1 MPVPIPKKI
10 SQILPTFQ
18 NVAQTSHYLVN
29 FGLPPSSVEKG
40 TGLREYLQ
48 ARGVDHRFNMS
59 EIGLLC
65 SAAVL
70 PGSSFATE
78 LVRSNYQG
86 VMETFPH
93 TRNFTEIQLEFY
105 VDNEYKSL
113 KFLEHWM
120 EYIAGGSACDPTED
134 AYNFQLHFPESY
146 KSETT
151 TITKFERNYS
161 QKLEYTFRGLFP
173 KSLNMASVSYQ
184 SSQVLKTTASFA
196 FDRYICGSD
205 RSSDKRKGTDN
216 NKVSGNSA
224 AKKIYDKAA
233 PRPEPGI
240 LELLN
245 VSDPEIQSL
254 QKYGSELGKTL
265 FGSSSGGSVISEGR
279 LY

>member
-29 FGLPPSSVEKG
+29 FGLPSKG
-40 TGLREYLQ
+40 LKEHLQ
-48 ARGVDHRFNMS
+48 ARGVDHRFDMN

-65 SAAVL
+65 CAAVL

-78 LVRSNYQG
+78 LVRGNYQG

-120 EYIAGGSACDPTED
+120 EYITGGSGCDSTED
-134 AYNFQLHFPESY
+134 AYIFQLNFPEDASTGY
-146 KSETT
+146 KSNTT
-151 TITKFERNYS
+151 TITKFERNYR

-173 KSLNMASVSYQ
+173 KSLSSSTISYQ
-184 SSQVLKTTASFA
+184 SSQVLKATASFA

-205 RSSDKRKGTDN
+205 RSSDKRRGTDN

-224 AKKIYDKAA
+224 AKIKYADNA
-233 PRPEPGI
+233 PKSSEPANI
-240 LELLN
+240 ELLN
-245 VSDPEIQSL
+245 ASQQQINTL
-254 QKYGSELGKTL
+254 RNYGSKIYENVTSG
-265 FGSSSGGSVISEGR
+265 GGSVVSEGR
-279 LY
+279 IY

>member
-29 FGLPPSSVEKG
+29 FGLPSKG
-40 TGLREYLQ
+40 LKEHLQ
-48 ARGVDHRFNMS
+48 ARGVDHRFDMN

-65 SAAVL
+65 CAAVL

-86 VMETFPH
+86 VIETFPH
-93 TRNFTEIQLEFY
+93 TRNFTQIQLDFY

-120 EYIAGGSACDPTED
+120 EYITAGSDCDPIED
-134 AYNFQLHFPESY
+134 AYNFQLNFPENY
-146 KSETT
+146 KSDTT
-151 TITKFERNYS
+151 TITKFERNYR

-173 KSLNMASVSYQ
+173 KSLNMARVAYE
-184 SSQVLKTTASFA
+184 SSQVLKVTASFA

-205 RSSDKRKGTDN
+205 KSLDKRRGTDN
-216 NKVSGNSA
+216 NKISGNSA
-224 AKKIYDKAA
+224 SNRVYSPTKIS
-233 PRPEPGI
+233 RSEPGTI
-240 LELLN
+240 SLLN
-245 VSDPEIQSL
+245 SPTLETQKL
-254 QKYGSELGKTL
+254 QKYGGDLGEAL
-265 FGSSSGGSVISEGR
+265 FGTPSGGGSVISEGR
-279 LY
+279 IY

>member
-29 FGLPPSSVEKG
+29 FGLPSV
-40 TGLREYLQ
+40 GLKEHLQ
-48 ARGVDHRFNMS
+48 ARGVDHRFDMN

-65 SAAVL
+65 CAAVL

-86 VMETFPH
+86 VMESFPH

-120 EYIAGGSACDPTED
+120 EYITAGSDCDPIED
-134 AYNFQLHFPESY
+134 AYNFQLNYPANY
-146 KSETT
+146 KSDTT
-151 TITKFERNYS
+151 TITKFERNYR

-173 KSLNMASVSYQ
+173 KSLTMARVAYE

-205 RSSDKRKGTDN
+205 KSLDKRRGTDN

-224 AKKIYDKAA
+224 SNRVYSPTKIS
-233 PRPEPGI
+233 RSEPGTI
-240 LELLN
+240 SLLN
-245 VSDPEIQSL
+245 PPTLETQKL
-254 QKYGSELGKTL
+254 QKYGSDLGEAL
-265 FGSSSGGSVISEGR
+265 FGTPSSGGSVISEGR
-279 LY
+279 IY

>member
-29 FGLPPSSVEKG
+29 FGLPSKG
-40 TGLREYLQ
+40 LKEHLQ
-48 ARGVDHRFNMS
+48 ARGVDHRFDMN

-65 SAAVL
+65 CTAVL
-70 PGSSFATE
+70 PGSSFATQ

-86 VMETFPH
+86 VMETVPH

-120 EYIAGGSACDPTED
+120 EYITAGSDCDPIED
-134 AYNFQLHFPESY
+134 AYNFQLNFPENY
-146 KSETT
+146 KSDTT
-151 TITKFERNYS
+151 TITKFERNYR

-173 KSLNMASVSYQ
+173 KSLNMARVAYE
-184 SSQVLKTTASFA
+184 SSQVLKVTASFA

-205 RSSDKRKGTDN
+205 KSLDKRRGTDN
-216 NKVSGNSA
+216 NKISGNSA
-224 AKKIYDKAA
+224 SNRVYSPTKIS
-233 PRPEPGI
+233 RSEPGTI
-240 LELLN
+240 SLLN
-245 VSDPEIQSL
+245 SPTLETQKL
-254 QKYGSELGKTL
+254 QKYGGDLGEAL
-265 FGSSSGGSVISEGR
+265 FGTPSGGGSVISEGR
-279 LY
+279 IY

>member
-29 FGLPPSSVEKG
+29 FGLPS
-40 TGLREYLQ
+40 TGLRTHLQ
-48 ARGVDHRFNMS
+48 ARGVDHRFHMND
-59 EIGLLC
+59 IGLLC
-65 SAAVL
+65 STAVL
-70 PGSSFATE
+70 PGSAFATE

-120 EYIAGGSACDPTED
+120 EYITGGSGCDPTED
-134 AYNFQLHFPESY
+134 AYNFQLNYPEHY
-146 KSETT
+146 KSEST
-151 TITKFERNYS
+151 TITKFERNYR

-173 KSLNMASVSYQ
+173 KSLSSSIISYQ
-184 SSQVLKTTASFA
+184 SSQVLKATASFA

-224 AKKIYDKAA
+224 AKRKYADNAPKSSEPANIELLNASQQQINTLRNYGSKIYDNA
-233 PRPEPGI
+233 
-240 LELLN
+240 
-245 VSDPEIQSL
+245 
-254 QKYGSELGKTL
+254 T
-265 FGSSSGGSVISEGR
+265 SSGGSVISEGR
-279 LY
+279 IY

>member
-29 FGLPPSSVEKG
+29 FGLPSKG
-40 TGLREYLQ
+40 LKEHLQ
-48 ARGVDHRFNMS
+48 ARGVDHRFDMN

-65 SAAVL
+65 CTAVL
-70 PGSSFATE
+70 PGSSFATQ

-86 VMETFPH
+86 VVETVPH

-120 EYIAGGSACDPTED
+120 EYITAGSDCDPIED
-134 AYNFQLHFPESY
+134 AYNFQLNFPENY
-146 KSETT
+146 KSDTT
-151 TITKFERNYS
+151 TITKFERNYR

-173 KSLNMASVSYQ
+173 KSLNMARVAYE
-184 SSQVLKTTASFA
+184 SSQVLKVTASFA

-205 RSSDKRKGTDN
+205 KSLDKRRGTDN
-216 NKVSGNSA
+216 NKISGNSA
-224 AKKIYDKAA
+224 SNRVYSPTKIS
-233 PRPEPGI
+233 RSEPGTI
-240 LELLN
+240 SLLN
-245 VSDPEIQSL
+245 SPTLETQKL
-254 QKYGSELGKTL
+254 QKYGGDLGEAL
-265 FGSSSGGSVISEGR
+265 FGTPSGGGSVISEGR
-279 LY
+279 IY

>member
-10 SQILPTFQ
+10 SQILPIFQ

-29 FGLPPSSVEKG
+29 FGLPSQ
-40 TGLREYLQ
+40 GLKEHLQ
-48 ARGVDHRFNMS
+48 ARGVDHRFDMN

-70 PGSSFATE
+70 PGSAFATE
-78 LVRSNYQG
+78 IVRGNYQG
-86 VMETFPH
+86 VMETVPH

-120 EYIAGGSACDPTED
+120 EYIAGGSACDTTED
-134 AYNFQLHFPESY
+134 AYNFQLNYPERY
-146 KSETT
+146 KSDTT
-151 TITKFERNYS
+151 TITKFERNYR

-173 KSLNMASVSYQ
+173 KSLTMARVSYQ
-184 SSQVLKTTASFA
+184 SSQVLQTTASFA

-205 RSSDKRKGTDN
+205 KSSDKRKGTDN

-224 AKKIYDKAA
+224 AQKKGGVAYD
-233 PRPEPGI
+233 PEPGFV
-240 LELLN
+240 ELLN
-245 VSDPEIQSL
+245 GDNPEAQALS
-254 QKYGSELGKTL
+254 KYGRDLGKNL
-265 FGSSSGGSVISEGR
+265 FGTPSGGGTVISEGR
-279 LY
+279 IF

>member
-1 MPVPIPKKI
+1 VPVPIPKKI

-29 FGLPPSSVEKG
+29 FGLPSKG
-40 TGLREYLQ
+40 LKEHLQ
-48 ARGVDHRFNMS
+48 ARGVDHRFDMN

-65 SAAVL
+65 CAAVL

-93 TRNFTEIQLEFY
+93 TRNFTQIQLDFY

-120 EYIAGGSACDPTED
+120 EYITAGSDCDPIED
-134 AYNFQLHFPESY
+134 AYNFQLNFPENY
-146 KSETT
+146 KSDTT
-151 TITKFERNYS
+151 TITKFERNYR

-173 KSLNMASVSYQ
+173 KSLNMARVAYE
-184 SSQVLKTTASFA
+184 SSQVLKVTASFA

-205 RSSDKRKGTDN
+205 KSLDKRRGTDN
-216 NKVSGNSA
+216 NKISGNSA
-224 AKKIYDKAA
+224 SNRVYSPTKIS
-233 PRPEPGI
+233 RSEPGTI
-240 LELLN
+240 SLLN
-245 VSDPEIQSL
+245 SPTLETQKL
-254 QKYGSELGKTL
+254 QKYGGDLGEAL
-265 FGSSSGGSVISEGR
+265 FGTPSGGGSVISEGR
-279 LY
+279 IY

>member
-29 FGLPPSSVEKG
+29 FGLPS
-40 TGLREYLQ
+40 TGLRTHLQ
-48 ARGVDHRFNMS
+48 ARGVDHRFHMND
-59 EIGLLC
+59 IGLLC

-70 PGSSFATE
+70 PGSAFATE

-120 EYIAGGSACDPTED
+120 EYITGGSGCDPTED
-134 AYNFQLHFPESY
+134 AYNFQLNFPEHY
-146 KSETT
+146 KSEST
-151 TITKFERNYS
+151 TITKFERNYR

-173 KSLNMASVSYQ
+173 KSLSSSIISYQ
-184 SSQVLKTTASFA
+184 SSQVLKATASFA

-205 RSSDKRKGTDN
+205 RSTDKRKGTDN

-224 AKKIYDKAA
+224 AKRRYVDEAA
-233 PRPEPGI
+233 KSAFAAQPGNI
-240 LELLN
+240 ELLN
-245 VSDPEIQSL
+245 ASQQQINTL
-254 QKYGSELGKTL
+254 RNYGSRKYDNFTSVGV
-265 FGSSSGGSVISEGR
+265 SVISEGR
-279 LY
+279 IY